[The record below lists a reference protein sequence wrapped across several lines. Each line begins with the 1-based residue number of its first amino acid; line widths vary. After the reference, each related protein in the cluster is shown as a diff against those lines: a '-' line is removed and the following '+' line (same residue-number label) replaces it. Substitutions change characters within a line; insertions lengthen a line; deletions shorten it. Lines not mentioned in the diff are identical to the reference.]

1 MTHSHPLFL
10 FSAAAYFSY
19 LWNIKIIRTMHT
31 LRKLLAIAAAAVS
44 FQIAASAQHVNVKG
58 IVSDEAG
65 EAIPGVFIY
74 TGEHLLGTTDLD
86 GGFDISVPAKNVIR
100 FSGSGFATIETKV
113 SRKSVYKVVM
123 ARDSEDIAY
132 GKRRRSQIL
141 GSVARI
147 SGADLRQ
154 VQEADVISAL
164 RGRIPGVRIGEARPG
179 DQLDIIIRGQK
190 SLSASEQPL
199 IVLDGIPFMG
209 SLSDIPQDAV
219 KSVTVLKDASETVAY
234 GSRGANGVIL
244 IVTRVE

>member
-1 MTHSHPLFL
+1 MIRSLKRLF
-10 FSAAAYFSY
+10 
-19 LWNIKIIRTMHT
+19 
-31 LRKLLAIAAAAVS
+31 AVS
-44 FQIAASAQHVNVKG
+44 ATALLIQISAFAQHVNVKG

-65 EAIPGVFIY
+65 EAIPGVFVY
-74 TGEHLLGTTDLD
+74 TGEYLLGTTDVD

-100 FSGSGFATIETKV
+100 FVGSGFSTIETKV
-113 SRKSVYKVVM
+113 SKKSVYKIVM
-123 ARDSEDIAY
+123 ARDTEDIAY
-132 GKRRRSQIL
+132 GKRKKSQIL
-141 GSVARI
+141 GSVTRI
-147 SGADLRQ
+147 SGADLQQ

-190 SLSASEQPL
+190 SLTASEQPL

-219 KSVTVLKDASETVAY
+219 KSVTILKDASETVAY

-244 IVTRVE
+244 IVTREE